1 MNLFAPKIVKIEKF
15 VKHLQLLP
23 LFCIFYKN
31 QDKMLLIESRT
42 FLTCY
47 MTYLESSKKF
57 LPQKMPHLLLGQ
69 GMSQNL
75 KEMTSET
82 EKNPVN
88 KLPKCH
94 LFCNITKIREQTAS

>member
-1 MNLFAPKIVKIEKF
+1 MNLFAPNIFKIEKNVCKLCHCF
-15 VKHLQLLP
+15 V
-23 LFCIFYKN
+23 FYKN
-31 QDKMLLIESRT
+31 LDKMLLIESRT

-82 EKNPVN
+82 EKKN
-88 KLPKCH
+88 
-94 LFCNITKIREQTAS
+94 S

>member
-1 MNLFAPKIVKIEKF
+1 MNLSAPKTVKIENLLNICNFCHCF
-15 VKHLQLLP
+15 V
-23 LFCIFYKN
+23 FYKN

-82 EKNPVN
+82 EKN
-88 KLPKCH
+88 
-94 LFCNITKIREQTAS
+94 S

>member
-1 MNLFAPKIVKIEKF
+1 MNLSAPKTVKIEKF
-15 VKHLQLLP
+15 VN
-23 LFCIFYKN
+23 FCHCFAFYKN

-75 KEMTSET
+75 EEMTSET
-82 EKNPVN
+82 EKKQLTNCQSVI
-88 KLPKCH
+88 
-94 LFCNITKIREQTAS
+94 LFCNITKTKEKS

>member
-1 MNLFAPKIVKIEKF
+1 MNLFAPKTVKIEKF
-15 VKHLQLLP
+15 VIHLQL
-23 LFCIFYKN
+23 FCYCFVFYKN

-82 EKNPVN
+82 EKKQLTNCQSVI
-88 KLPKCH
+88 C
-94 LFCNITKIREQTAS
+94 FVT

>member
-1 MNLFAPKIVKIEKF
+1 
-15 VKHLQLLP
+15 
-23 LFCIFYKN
+23 
-31 QDKMLLIESRT
+31 
-42 FLTCY
+42 

-75 KEMTSET
+75 KEMTSEN
-82 EKNPVN
+82 EKKTVN

-94 LFCNITKIREQTAS
+94 LFCNITKTKEKFVNRQQAKNSFISGITIFHIFLDKFC

>member
-1 MNLFAPKIVKIEKF
+1 
-15 VKHLQLLP
+15 
-23 LFCIFYKN
+23 
-31 QDKMLLIESRT
+31 
-42 FLTCY
+42 

-82 EKNPVN
+82 EKKELTNCQSVI
-88 KLPKCH
+88 
-94 LFCNITKIREQTAS
+94 LFCNITKIKFVNRQQAKIPSFPELQFFTFS

>member
-1 MNLFAPKIVKIEKF
+1 
-15 VKHLQLLP
+15 
-23 LFCIFYKN
+23 
-31 QDKMLLIESRT
+31 
-42 FLTCY
+42 

-82 EKNPVN
+82 EIKKVN
-88 KLPKCH
+88 KLPKCR
-94 LFCNITKIREQTAS
+94 LFCNITKTKDKFVNREQAKIPSFPELQFFTFS

>member
-1 MNLFAPKIVKIEKF
+1 
-15 VKHLQLLP
+15 
-23 LFCIFYKN
+23 
-31 QDKMLLIESRT
+31 
-42 FLTCY
+42 

-82 EKNPVN
+82 EKKTVN
-88 KLPKCH
+88 KLQKCH
-94 LFCNITKIREQTAS
+94 LFCNITKDKFVNRQQAKIPSFPELQFFTVS

>member
-1 MNLFAPKIVKIEKF
+1 
-15 VKHLQLLP
+15 
-23 LFCIFYKN
+23 
-31 QDKMLLIESRT
+31 
-42 FLTCY
+42 

-82 EKNPVN
+82 EKKN
-88 KLPKCH
+88 
-94 LFCNITKIREQTAS
+94 S